1 MAIELTPPES
11 RLPTTAPPTAR
22 SWARSLGT
30 RKPTL
35 QDRTLFTERLALL
48 IETGMPLHVSL
59 RTLRDQSPPG
69 SPMRPVLDDILEQ
82 ITQGAPFGHSL
93 KRYPDLFPV
102 SYVNLVLA
110 SEGSGFLHEVLRE
123 LVAADEKAGRL
134 RRTLVQAVTY
144 PAFLTVFSIGVMA
157 FVLVV
162 VFPKFADL
170 FASIR
175 NDLPWT
181 TRLLMGA
188 SDALRLHWAAV
199 GACAA
204 VAAAVAARAWARPG
218 VRAAADRL
226 AMRTPYLREIL
237 IEIHLVRFARLMG
250 LSIGRGVGVVD
261 TLAACRQL
269 TRNVVFSELM
279 ARLQSAVN
287 EGRGLTAA
295 LRESSWLPIL
305 VSQLVATGEESGQ
318 LAHVLGRVADYYERE
333 LMRRVSTVARLTEPV
348 MLLFTGTLVGLIVSA
363 LILPIFKLSRV
374 VH

>member
-1 MAIELTPPES
+1 MAIDLTPQEPA
-11 RLPTTAPPTAR
+11 RPAAPVPATT
-22 SWARSLGT
+22 WAMSLGT
-30 RKPTL
+30 RKPSL

-59 RTLRDQSPPG
+59 RTLRDQAPVG

-82 ITQGAPFGHSL
+82 VTQGAPFGHSL
-93 KRYPDLFPV
+93 KRYPDLFPA

-134 RRTLVQAVTY
+134 RQTLIQAVTY
-144 PAFLTVFSIGVMA
+144 PAFLTVFSFGVMA
-157 FVLVV
+157 FVLAV
-162 VFPKFADL
+162 VFPKFAEL

-181 TRLLMGA
+181 TRLLMSA
-188 SDALRLHWAAV
+188 SEILRRHWIPI
-199 GACAA
+199 GIGLAA
-204 VAAAVAARAWARPG
+204 VAAGALRAWARPAA
-218 VRAAADRL
+218 RAAVDRL
-226 AMRTPYLREIL
+226 AMRIPYLRDIL

-279 ARLQSAVN
+279 SRLQSAVN

-295 LRESSWLPIL
+295 LRESSWLPVL
-305 VSQLVATGEESGQ
+305 VSQMVATGEESGQ

-333 LMRRVSTVARLTEPV
+333 LMRRVATVARLTEPV